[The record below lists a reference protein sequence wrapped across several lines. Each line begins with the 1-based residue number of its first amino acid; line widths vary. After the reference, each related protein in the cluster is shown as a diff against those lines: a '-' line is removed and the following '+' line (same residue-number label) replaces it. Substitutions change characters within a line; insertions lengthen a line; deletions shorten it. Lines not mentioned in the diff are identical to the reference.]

1 MNDFLVS
8 QRVRLVGD
16 PKWHNYVD
24 AKIGDQIEV
33 QTQYKNTSTEDIT
46 HEHVAMRA
54 VLPKNLRCV
63 PGSSKIFTAEWKTGK
78 AFDKDTIVESGIGIG
93 TYARNA
99 NAYVRFTVEVVDENL
114 TDGVTGLVNW
124 VQASVDGVTLQDHAS
139 IRVYKNCAKPTA
151 TDQPREKPTG
161 PDRAYGGSTADGQ
174 PEA

>member
-54 VLPKNLRCV
+54 VLPKNLRYV
-63 PGSSKIFTAEWKTGK
+63 PGSSRIFTAKWKTGK
-78 AFDKDTIVESGIGIG
+78 VFDKDTIAENGIGIG
-93 TYARNA
+93 TYSRNA
-99 NAYVRFTVEVVDENL
+99 NAYVRFTVEVFDENL
-114 TDGVTGLVNW
+114 ADGVTGLVNW
-124 VQASVDGVTLQDHAS
+124 VQASVDGVTLQDYAS
-139 IRVYKNCAKPTA
+139 IRVYKNCEMPTA
-151 TDQPREKPTG
+151 TGQPHEKPA
-161 PDRAYGGSTADGQ
+161 DLDQSHGGSTDAGQ